1 MKKIKD
7 RSPELL
13 MVIIAA
19 GGVRAISRHLKL
31 SRQAVYQWTEVP
43 LKHAASVANLC
54 NMDLREVRPDLFA
67 AQNDE
72 NPFA

>member
-1 MKKIKD
+1 MKKTKQ

-19 GGVRAISRHLKL
+19 GGVRAISKRLNL
-31 SRQAVYQWTEVP
+31 SRQAVYQWSEVP
-43 LKHAASVANLC
+43 LKHAASVAKLC
-54 NMDLREVRPDLFA
+54 NMDPREVRPDLFA
-67 AQNDE
+67 ANDE

>member
-1 MKKIKD
+1 MKKTKQ

-19 GGVRAISRHLKL
+19 GGVPVISTKLGL
-31 SRQAVYQWTEVP
+31 SRQAVYQWSTVP
-43 LKHAASVANLC
+43 LKHAASVAKLC
-54 NMDLREVRPDLFA
+54 NMDVREVRPDLFA

-72 NPFA
+72 NPFV

>member
-19 GGVRAISRHLKL
+19 GGVRAISTHLGL
-31 SRQAVYQWTEVP
+31 SRQAVYQWAEVP
-43 LKHAASVANLC
+43 LKHAASVAKLC

-67 AQNDE
+67 QNDE